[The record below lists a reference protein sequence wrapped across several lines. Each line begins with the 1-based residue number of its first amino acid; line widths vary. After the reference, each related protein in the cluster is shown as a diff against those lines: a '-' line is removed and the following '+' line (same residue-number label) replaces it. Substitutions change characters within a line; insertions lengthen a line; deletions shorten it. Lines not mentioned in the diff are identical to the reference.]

1 MSTIEPKTFRDRP
14 LAIDE
19 SGKRKWI
26 YAKQPV
32 GKWYTR
38 RSVFAIFVLLFLV
51 FAPIIKING
60 NPFMLIDIAHRR
72 FSLFGNII
80 WAQDTQIMA
89 VLMATTVIFI
99 VLFTVIFGRLWCGWA
114 CPQTIFMEMV
124 FRRIE
129 YLFDGNYR
137 KKRLKELTPALRTLK
152 KIFKHIT
159 FYIVSI
165 AITNV
170 FLMWF
175 TGPERLIEIITS
187 PPSENI
193 KGFLIMIGIATF
205 YYWIYSYFRE
215 QVCTMVCPYGRIQGV
230 LLDSKSITVTYDY
243 KRGEPRGA
251 KNSGDCIDCKQC
263 ISVCPTGI
271 DIKNGTQLE
280 CVNCT
285 ACIDECNSVMRKIKK
300 PEGLIRFDSV
310 YGIESGKKSII
321 NARTISYS
329 VVLFL
334 LLILLSFTIRNRS
347 MVETSFLRV
356 PGTLFQEIDQSTYS
370 NIYTAKIIN
379 KTNSE
384 KELIFKL
391 LSPTDG
397 EIQVTIPDVVIKSQ
411 GAFESVVIIR
421 LKKEML
427 NGKST
432 NIKIG
437 IFEDNRPIETIET
450 NFIGPSN

>member
-1 MSTIEPKTFRDRP
+1 
-14 LAIDE
+14 
-19 SGKRKWI
+19 
-26 YAKQPV
+26 
-32 GKWYTR
+32 
-38 RSVFAIFVLLFLV
+38 
-51 FAPIIKING
+51 
-60 NPFMLIDIAHRR
+60 
-72 FSLFGNII
+72 
-80 WAQDTQIMA
+80 
-89 VLMATTVIFI
+89 
-99 VLFTVIFGRLWCGWA
+99 
-114 CPQTIFMEMV
+114 
-124 FRRIE
+124 
-129 YLFDGNYR
+129 
-137 KKRLKELTPALRTLK
+137 
-152 KIFKHIT
+152 
-159 FYIVSI
+159 
-165 AITNV
+165 
-170 FLMWF
+170 
-175 TGPERLIEIITS
+175 
-187 PPSENI
+187 
-193 KGFLIMIGIATF
+193 
-205 YYWIYSYFRE
+205 
-215 QVCTMVCPYGRIQGV
+215 MVCPYGRIQGV

-356 PGTLFQEIDQSTYS
+356 PGTLYQEIDQSTYS